1 MRLKFKQGGTDVVV
15 AVTNVHYC
23 KHVYSEG
30 DYKEGLSVLLQDV
43 PQDIGMM
50 FVGISKMDCND
61 IVEELLKYGYV
72 DISDY
77 DYTNI
82 LLRTQVK
89 IRDV

>member
-1 MRLKFKQGGTDVVV
+1 
-15 AVTNVHYC
+15 
-23 KHVYSEG
+23 
-30 DYKEGLSVLLQDV
+30 
-43 PQDIGMM
+43 MM

-61 IVEELLKYGYV
+61 IVEDLLKYGYV